1 MVRRQIWQRV
11 TGRCVT
17 VTGKRE
23 EAELLIAPYDA
34 RPSRVFAIDRD
45 DIGRT

>member
-1 MVRRQIWQRV
+1 MVRWQIWQRT

-23 EAELLIAPYDA
+23 EAEFFIAIYNA
-34 RPSRVFAIDRD
+34 RSSGPRW
-45 DIGRT
+45 